1 MRATAVWLAVL
12 VACGGGDDDAP
23 VLPEVT
29 DPLVYVDPRIGT
41 GGLGFAHGS
50 CFVGAAAPH
59 GLVKIGP
66 DTSGPFGTVNFLHY
80 SGYYADDDRIRGFSH
95 VHLHGAGATDYGV
108 LSVMPIAAFDPGKL
122 TVVANE
128 TRFGKASEHPSAG
141 AYEVTLANGIEVA
154 LTATPRVAVH
164 RYRGAGAILIDLGKT
179 LDGGEVTSAE
189 LAVDVTA
196 GEITGQLHHR
206 GGMTAGFGGYTVYF
220 VARAKTP
227 WTSHRVWSDG
237 VAPSPALAASGTGV
251 GVAIDVG
258 ADFELAVGLSLVS
271 QAGARMNLDAEVPA
285 VDYSAALA
293 RTREAWTKLLSA
305 VLVTG
310 GTEVERRIF
319 YTSLYH
325 AFLMPS
331 VIDDVD
337 GTYVLAGRTPER
349 AIGWRQMSDLSLWD
363 TYRTVHPLY
372 AWLAP
377 ESARDAARSL
387 VAFGQST
394 GVFPKWP
401 LATGETG
408 VMLGASAEIAIADA
422 VVRGVS
428 GVDPDLAWPGL
439 RAAAM
444 DATPP
449 PAGRGGR
456 GEVELYM
463 QYGYVPN
470 TAGRSVSTTTEY
482 AHDDFALAQLAGALG
497 HTADRDALLA
507 RSKGWRALYDPA
519 VGFLRGK
526 NPDGTFPAGA
536 FDPLDMGE
544 DYAEAN
550 AWHSLWMTGAH
561 DAAGLAEL
569 HGGADAAIAKLE
581 MFFELAKVDWDTAD
595 EAAANFPRPYYW
607 HGNEPDI
614 NAAFVFAQLGRP
626 DLTQR
631 WSRWIEDT
639 HYSDQ
644 PSGVA
649 GNDDGGT
656 LGSWYVL
663 AALGVYPVPGSDRWI
678 IDAPRF
684 PHARV
689 IVGGRE
695 LAIVADG
702 LTADAIYVEAVELD
716 GVPISVPELTHAQ
729 LAGASTLRFVM
740 TTEPSQWGRLS
751 TGSAAR
757 GSEGP

>member
-1 MRATAVWLAVL
+1 MSAAMRATALCLAL
-12 VACGGGDDDAP
+12 LAACSGDGGGDEP

-59 GLVKIGP
+59 GLVKVGP

-95 VHLHGAGATDYGV
+95 VHLHGAGA
-108 LSVMPIAAFDPGKL
+108 
-122 TVVANE
+122 
-128 TRFGKASEHPSAG
+128 
-141 AYEVTLANGIEVA
+141 YEVTFADGIVA
-154 LTATPRVAVH
+154 QLTATPRAAVH

-179 LDGGEVTSAE
+179 LDGGEVTSAQ
-189 LAVDVTA
+189 LTVDA
-196 GEITGQLHHR
+196 AAREITGQLHHR
-206 GGMTAGFGGYTVYF
+206 GGMTAGFGGYTIYF
-220 VARAKTP
+220 VARARTA
-227 WTSHRVWSDG
+227 WTAHRVWSDG
-237 VAPSPALAASGTGV
+237 VAPSTATTASGTGV
-251 GVAIDVG
+251 GAAIDVA

-271 QAGARMNLDAEVPA
+271 LDGARRNLDAEVPA
-285 VDYSAALA
+285 VDYDAALA
-293 RTREAWTKLLSA
+293 ATRDAWTKLLSA
-305 VLVTG
+305 VLITG
-310 GTEVERRIF
+310 GSETERRIF

-337 GTYVLAGRTPER
+337 GAYQLAGRAPAR

-377 ESARDAARSL
+377 DSARDAARSL
-387 VAFGQST
+387 VAFGQDT
-394 GVFPKWP
+394 GVYPKWP

-422 VVRGVS
+422 VVRGVA
-428 GVDPDLAWPGL
+428 GVEAELAWPGL

-449 PAGRGGR
+449 AAGRGGR
-456 GEVELYM
+456 NDVELYM

-507 RSKGWRALYDPA
+507 RSTSWRALYDPA

-536 FDPLDMGE
+536 FDPLEMGA

-550 AWHSLWMTGAH
+550 AWHSLWMTAVH

-581 MFFELAKVDWDTAD
+581 MFFALAKADWDTAD
-595 EAAANFPRPYYW
+595 ASAANFPRPYYW

-626 DLTQR
+626 DLTQQ

-663 AALGVYPVPGSDRWI
+663 AALGVYPIPGSDRWI
-678 IDAPRF
+678 LDAPRF

-689 IVGGRE
+689 LVDGRE
-695 LAIVADG
+695 LAIIADG
-702 LTADAIYVEAVELD
+702 WSRDAIYVESVELD
-716 GVPISVPELTHAQ
+716 GVPITVPELTHAQ
-729 LAGASTLRFVM
+729 LANASTLRFVM
-740 TTEPSQWGRLS
+740 TDNPSR
-751 TGSAAR
+751 
-757 GSEGP
+757 